1 MTKTIA
7 IIPCRFKSSR
17 LPGKPLKEIC
27 GIPMYM
33 HVYNQSLKCTELD
46 DVFIATDD
54 DRIKESCKKNGVPV
68 VMTSSHCV
76 TGTDRVA
83 EAASLLECDLVVN
96 IQGDEPMID
105 PVSIDMIANKMKN
118 SANIFATNAFTV
130 IDDDDHINNPH
141 IVKVLISKN
150 SNALMFSRSKIPYTK
165 NMPTTYRQQ
174 LGLYAFKKE
183 SLLMFP
189 KLRIGEIEQ
198 AEDIEM
204 LRVIEN
210 GYTLKMVEVQERSI
224 SVDTLEDLLY
234 VRSIMER

>member
-1 MTKTIA
+1 MSKTIA

-33 HVYNQSLKCTELD
+33 HVYKQSLRCNELD

-68 VMTSSHCV
+68 IMTDSSCV

-83 EAASLLECDLVVN
+83 EAANSLDCEIVVN

-105 PVSIDMIANKMKN
+105 PVSIDMVAKEMKN
-118 SANIFATNAFTV
+118 SIDIFATNAFTI
-130 IDDDDHINNPH
+130 IDSDDADNPH
-141 IVKVLISKN
+141 IVKALISNN
-150 SNALMFSRSKIPYTK
+150 SNALMFSRSKIPYKK
-165 NMPTTYRQQ
+165 NMSPIYRQQ

-189 KLRIGEIEQ
+189 KLCIGEIEQ

>member
-1 MTKTIA
+1 
-7 IIPCRFKSSR
+7 
-17 LPGKPLKEIC
+17 LKEIC

-33 HVYNQSLKCTELD
+33 HVYKQSLRCNELD

-68 VMTSSHCV
+68 IMTDSSCV

-83 EAASLLECDLVVN
+83 EAANSLDCEIVVN

-105 PVSIDMIANKMKN
+105 PVSIDMVAKEMKN
-118 SANIFATNAFTV
+118 SIDIFATNAFTI
-130 IDDDDHINNPH
+130 IDSDDADNPH
-141 IVKVLISKN
+141 IVKALISNN
-150 SNALMFSRSKIPYTK
+150 SNALMFSRSKIPYKK
-165 NMPTTYRQQ
+165 NMSPIYRQQ

-189 KLRIGEIEQ
+189 KLCIGEIEQ

-210 GYTLKMVEVQERSI
+210 GYTLKMVEVLERSI

-234 VRSIMER
+234 VRSIMES

>member
-1 MTKTIA
+1 MSKTIA

-33 HVYNQSLKCTELD
+33 HVYKQSLRCNELD

-68 VMTSSHCV
+68 IMTDSSCV

-83 EAASLLECDLVVN
+83 EAANSLDCEIVVN

-105 PVSIDMIANKMKN
+105 PVSIDMVAKEMKN
-118 SANIFATNAFTV
+118 SIDIFATNAFTI
-130 IDDDDHINNPH
+130 IDSDDANNPH
-141 IVKVLISKN
+141 IVKALISNN
-150 SNALMFSRSKIPYTK
+150 SNALMFSRSKIPYKK
-165 NMPTTYRQQ
+165 NMSPIYRQQ

-189 KLRIGEIEQ
+189 KLCIGEIEQ

-210 GYTLKMVEVQERSI
+210 GYTLKMVEVLERSI

-234 VRSIMER
+234 VRSIMES

>member
-1 MTKTIA
+1 MSKTIA

-33 HVYNQSLKCTELD
+33 HVYKQSLRCNELD

-68 VMTSSHCV
+68 IMTDSSCV

-83 EAASLLECDLVVN
+83 EAANSLDCEIVVN

-105 PVSIDMIANKMKN
+105 PVSIDMVAKEMKN
-118 SANIFATNAFTV
+118 SIDIFATNAFTI
-130 IDDDDHINNPH
+130 IDSDDADNPH
-141 IVKVLISKN
+141 IVKALISNN
-150 SNALMFSRSKIPYTK
+150 SNALMFSRSKIPYKK
-165 NMPTTYRQQ
+165 NMSPIYRQQ

-189 KLRIGEIEQ
+189 KLCIGEIEQ

-210 GYTLKMVEVQERSI
+210 GYTLKMVEVLERSI

-234 VRSIMER
+234 VRSIMES

>member
-1 MTKTIA
+1 MSKTIA

-33 HVYNQSLKCTELD
+33 HVYKQSLRCNELD

-68 VMTSSHCV
+68 IMTDSSCV

-83 EAASLLECDLVVN
+83 EAANSLDCEIVVN

-105 PVSIDMIANKMKN
+105 PVSIDMVAKEMKN
-118 SANIFATNAFTV
+118 SIDIFATNAFTI
-130 IDDDDHINNPH
+130 IDSDDADNPH
-141 IVKVLISKN
+141 IVKALISNN
-150 SNALMFSRSKIPYTK
+150 SNALMFSRSKIPYKK
-165 NMPTTYRQQ
+165 NMSPIYRQQ

-210 GYTLKMVEVQERSI
+210 GYTLKMVEVLERSI

-234 VRSIMER
+234 VRSIMES